1 MRLVTPLEDDTFD
14 VDEPMM
20 GACTSSE
27 EEMEEE
33 ENPEVVPANVVPEEA
48 VWPKDVI
55 AEL

>member
-1 MRLVTPLEDDTFD
+1 MRLVTPLEDDNFD

-27 EEMEEE
+27 EEMEE